1 MSDEVFLKL
10 EGIKKSFG
18 GVHALQGVDLEIRK
32 GEIHCLAGENGCGK
46 STLIKAISG
55 VHVPDEGRILIN
67 GEEMKNMKPMDA
79 INRGIQVIY
88 QDFAVFPNLTVA
100 ENIALN
106 GELKD
111 GVKLVN
117 WRQIHKVA
125 AEAMKRVGVKID
137 PDIRLERLS
146 VANKQLVA
154 ICRAIMNDARLLI
167 LDEPT
172 TALTAREVESLWDI
186 IRAFEKVTHDSG
198 VFQRRREEQ
207 LLDWVHSMVD
217 EHLHNLFFD
226 DPVIQGRMPEI
237 KEAVLKGVI
246 SPTQAVAE
254 LINMFDIE
262 RAAKRHVD
270 LLHPETNN

>member
-1 MSDEVFLKL
+1 M
-10 EGIKKSFG
+10 
-18 GVHALQGVDLEIRK
+18 
-32 GEIHCLAGENGCGK
+32 
-46 STLIKAISG
+46 
-55 VHVPDEGRILIN
+55 
-67 GEEMKNMKPMDA
+67 
-79 INRGIQVIY
+79 
-88 QDFAVFPNLTVA
+88 
-100 ENIALN
+100 N

-186 IRAFEKVTHDSG
+186 IRALKKKGIPYTQTENL
-198 VFQRRREEQ
+198 EEVIGD
-207 LLDWVHSMVD
+207 LDILYMT
-217 EHLHNLFFD
+217 
-226 DPVIQGRMPEI
+226 QGRSRNTI
-237 KEAVLKGVI
+237 RSALQKI
-246 SPTQAVAE
+246 
-254 LINMFDIE
+254 
-262 RAAKRHVD
+262 
-270 LLHPETNN
+270 